1 MRWNGAGFLNGAFG
15 ILAAMID
22 PKNIEQVL
30 SSLRQAIPGGLAGDV
45 ERHVRASLEALFARL
60 DLVTREELAVQEAVL
75 LRTRERLE
83 QLEKLVA
90 ALEQRLAARGPH

>member
-1 MRWNGAGFLNGAFG
+1 MLVRSFRGDAFG

-22 PKNIEQVL
+22 PKNIGQVL
-30 SSLRQAIPGGLAGDV
+30 DSLRQALPGGVAGDV
-45 ERHVRASLEALFARL
+45 ERPVRAALEALFARL

-83 QLEKLVA
+83 QLEKGVA